1 MLVLEETIPTVG
13 VTTGSLIMAELGDE
27 ELTDTL
33 VVLELGVRVCECV
46 DADRD
51 DIASESDPL
60 R

>member
-1 MLVLEETIPTVG
+1 
-13 VTTGSLIMAELGDE
+13 MAELGDE